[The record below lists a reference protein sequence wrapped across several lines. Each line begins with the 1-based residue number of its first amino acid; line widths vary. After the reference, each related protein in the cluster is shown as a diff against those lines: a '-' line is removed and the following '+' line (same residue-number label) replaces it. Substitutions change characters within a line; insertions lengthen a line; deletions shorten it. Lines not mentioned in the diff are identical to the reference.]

1 MATKSDYQGGK
12 SFGQLKKQQEN
23 DLDRVADEFR
33 SELDDATIEKY
44 KQKFMLYDVNNS
56 GDIDEFE
63 LKLMME
69 KIGQPKTHL
78 ELKKMIQEVDSTG
91 KGTINFRDFLIM
103 MTGKKSS
110 ILQKILMFEELA
122 KKPETPKGP
131 PPKKSIQDF
140 L

>member
-12 SFGQLKKQQEN
+12 QYGQVKKQQEN

-91 KGTINFRDFLIM
+91 KGTINFRDFLQM

-110 ILQKILMFEELA
+110 ILQKILMFEDLA